1 MNNKFQSNVEHFS
14 LLSNLSSNI
23 ISIQKKNQRYT
34 EYYGEENLFG
44 IKEIQKK
51 RPKFSRMT

>member
-1 MNNKFQSNVEHFS
+1 MLNIFLFYPIYLRILFQFR
-14 LLSNLSSNI
+14 
-23 ISIQKKNQRYT
+23 KKNQRYT